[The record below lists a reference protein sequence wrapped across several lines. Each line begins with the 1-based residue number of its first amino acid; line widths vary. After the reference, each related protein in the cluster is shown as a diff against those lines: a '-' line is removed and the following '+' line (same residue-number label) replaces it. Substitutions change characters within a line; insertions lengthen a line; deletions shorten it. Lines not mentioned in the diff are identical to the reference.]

1 MTCEFGI
8 LSTLTHL
15 NAQKQH
21 NMMSTNKEYGDLSI
35 ESHNCWKNWQP
46 CLITPITSRLILS
59 PNKSESLQF
68 ITHNISTLEALLG
81 FKGLEL

>member
-1 MTCEFGI
+1 M
-8 LSTLTHL
+8 HK
-15 NAQKQH
+15 NKH
-21 NMMSTNKEYGDLSI
+21 KMMSTNKEYGDLSI

-81 FKGLEL
+81 YKGLEL